1 MVFLVRGRGAEKI
14 EGRRKQTIKTLK
26 NEESEKR
33 RIQGKL
39 NNNNKHLW
47 FYFLYKKLYFVRKHS
62 LKKKTVY
69 TVTFYLQFLC
79 ATGYLKR
86 NNDTKLNIHKYT
98 NYNTIEIY
106 MNRLST
112 TTQIFI
118 AMDYLILML

>member
-62 LKKKTVY
+62 LKKKQFILSHFIY
-69 TVTFYLQFLC
+69 SFYALQ
-79 ATGYLKR
+79 
-86 NNDTKLNIHKYT
+86 DI
-98 NYNTIEIY
+98 
-106 MNRLST
+106 
-112 TTQIFI
+112 
-118 AMDYLILML
+118 